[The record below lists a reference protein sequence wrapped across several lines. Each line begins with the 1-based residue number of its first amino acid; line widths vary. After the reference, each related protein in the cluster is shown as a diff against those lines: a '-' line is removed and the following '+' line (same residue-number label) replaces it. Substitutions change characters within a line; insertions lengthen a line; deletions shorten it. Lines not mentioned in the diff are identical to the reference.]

1 MRRSTLL
8 LALAG
13 LCLVLSVRSTSA
25 QVSATY
31 DLSWHVVAGGGATS
45 AAGGAYALGGTIG
58 QAAAAPSSEGAYTL
72 AAGFWAGVGGTS
84 GSVYL
89 PLLVR

>member
-1 MRRSTLL
+1 MFIEASSQSAPRFPPDGASQ
-8 LALAG
+8 
-13 LCLVLSVRSTSA
+13 LS
-25 QVSATY
+25 QP
-31 DLSWHVVAGGGATS
+31 VAGGGATS

-58 QAAAAPSSEGAYTL
+58 QAAAAPSGEGAYTL